1 MRNLL
6 PPIIKQNDGRGKRM
20 AKQKDGRYRA
30 KMMKYM
36 NANEIAENLR
46 SADSWDAE
54 LCAVLCEEAGMTAEW
69 EAADGDTFESVVEA
83 AAAKLGVEIY

>member
-1 MRNLL
+1 
-6 PPIIKQNDGRGKRM
+6 
-20 AKQKDGRYRA
+20 
-30 KMMKYM
+30 MKYM

-54 LCAVLCEEAGMTAEW
+54 LCAALCEEADMTAEW

-83 AAAKLGVEIY
+83 AATKLGVEIY